1 MVKFTTL
8 LTVLFII
15 GLLFIITIS
24 FIALYYVVKRF
35 EFKNKQLEEDI
46 RRFNLEQ
53 ANKAK
58 DLELKE
64 RLIDKQKE
72 VTKASNAEQAAF
84 LDILADPT
92 KLFNTNGGK

>member
-8 LTVLFII
+8 LTVLLII
-15 GLLFIITIS
+15 GMLFIITIS

-53 ANKAK
+53 ANKNK
-58 DLELKE
+58 ELELKE
-64 RLIDKQKE
+64 KAINKQKE
-72 VTKASNAEQAAF
+72 ITKASNSERAAF

-92 KLFNTNGGK
+92 KLFNDNGGK